1 MKLPD
6 RQWRCGKELVPTVTV
21 VGLDQHPRPA
31 MPEAW
36 RVSIRE
42 RVMSRHSSL
51 GFSTTVT
58 FALFAALGLASAAY
72 ADEPQI
78 PATPDQQSGCTM
90 RNGVA
95 VGAGCGST
103 GATAGQSGVPGQAGK
118 LGTSATGGVPGAT
131 AASGTQGG
139 PPPDRSKPSGGSTE
153 GQGVD
158 AMAAKAGT
166 SATGGAPG
174 AAAAAGTEG
183 GCQPGNSRPPGG
195 AKPDQAA
202 ATPSTC

>member
-1 MKLPD
+1 MFEPS
-6 RQWRCGKELVPTVTV
+6 
-21 VGLDQHPRPA
+21 
-31 MPEAW
+31 

-42 RVMSRHSSL
+42 PAMPRKPSL
-51 GFSTTVT
+51 GSSTTT
-58 FALFAALGLASAAY
+58 ALALFAALGLASAAY

-153 GQGVD
+153 GQGVA
-158 AMAAKAGT
+158 AMNAKAGT
-166 SATGGAPG
+166 SATGGALG
-174 AAAAAGTEG
+174 APPAAGTEG
-183 GCQPGNSRPPGG
+183 GCPPDKSQASGGPGG